1 MNIEVIEQEIT
12 KTEQRIEGYRERLR
26 ALRQRKVNEENNQI
40 LRAVRT
46 ANVSI
51 PELQKLL
58 SPSPE
63 AFAKHEREDT
73 KDV

>member
-40 LRAVRT
+40 LQAVRT
-46 ANVSI
+46 AKVSI

-58 SPSPE
+58 APSPE
-63 AFAKHEREDT
+63 VFTKHEREDA

>member
-46 ANVSI
+46 AKVSI
-51 PELQKLL
+51 PELQNLL

-63 AFAKHEREDT
+63 VHTRHEREDA